1 MSVKERAPITLIIS
15 PKHLT
20 HEFCLNKWPCPL
32 DIMREVKLKAV
43 GKEGSKA
50 GNIHI
55 VLFYWQVLLYG
66 LSSRGESIAV
76 HVNGKYCPLL
86 AWSF

>member
-1 MSVKERAPITLIIS
+1 
-15 PKHLT
+15 
-20 HEFCLNKWPCPL
+20 
-32 DIMREVKLKAV
+32 MREGKLKAV